1 MISSKKFITL
11 HSYKQGNNS
20 KSNMATSTKK
30 TKMVETPIDERE
42 TFVSLQKNF
51 ADSEISVEEK
61 LHALYALQGVDN
73 DLEKLIQL
81 RGELPAEVA
90 ALEEDIA
97 ALESKV
103 AHMQESIEGY
113 RQTIEAKKGDI
124 VEIDAEIQKYQGQL
138 ENIANSREYDSINKE
153 LENTGYLRLIAQ
165 KNIDESRQKI
175 EDCKAVIDEL
185 QDRITVRRQ
194 DLDAKNEELDKIKSS
209 TAKDEEIL
217 QDRRKEFTAKLD
229 ARTLSAYDRIRGSVH
244 NHLAVVP
251 VYRGNACGGCF
262 NIITPQRL
270 VDIAEGRKLI
280 ICEHCGRI
288 IVNPGEDKEEK

>member
-1 MISSKKFITL
+1 
-11 HSYKQGNNS
+11 
-20 KSNMATSTKK
+20 MATSTKK

-288 IVNPGEDKEEK
+288 IVNPEI